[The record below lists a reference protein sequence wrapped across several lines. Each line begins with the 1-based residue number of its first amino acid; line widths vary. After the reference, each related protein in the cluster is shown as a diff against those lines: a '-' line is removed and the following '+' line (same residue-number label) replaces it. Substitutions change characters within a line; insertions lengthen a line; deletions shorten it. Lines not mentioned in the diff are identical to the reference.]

1 MKELMFQKELTLI
14 NQISQEDV
22 WFIIIGILKI
32 LIVNLWCVC
41 NKCNEISMMADELDN
56 IKILNVKDVDYGC
69 VLWNTTRHGA
79 VNRLNNSK
87 LHVKGTLWIS
97 ILLQIKHFLN

>member
-1 MKELMFQKELTLI
+1 
-14 NQISQEDV
+14 
-22 WFIIIGILKI
+22 
-32 LIVNLWCVC
+32 
-41 NKCNEISMMADELDN
+41 MMADELDN

-87 LHVKGTLWIS
+87 LHVKGTLWI
-97 ILLQIKHFLN
+97 